1 MPNVYYLAYRPPN
14 EIAERRDVVKK
25 LLALGAVRLHYS
37 LWRISLEITKPALR
51 LLRGRHAIIMKRSR
65 AISASFSSDE
75 KGVADLGTVA
85 VIAYC
90 LSQKSQ
96 QKRVAISRIL
106 SGLPAMKIGRC
117 LYLVPYLKASRMA
130 AYEGVIPTYLDLV
143 KLLGGEGI
151 RVSFI
156 THLRV
161 VYPINQ
167 DLILQVFLEEQKH
180 KIERFVLV
188 CRRFMEDVRTG
199 ELNDGVSLRKL
210 LSAYRHRYKLLKG
223 LVFFLQREMNMN
235 LRSDLRRAYIVLA
248 SCRNLIESKPL
259 SKMLPKQF
267 DKSQS

>member
-1 MPNVYYLAYRPPN
+1 MGLPNEHYLAYRPPD
-14 EIAERRDVVKK
+14 EPAERRDVVQK
-25 LLALGAVRLHYS
+25 LSALGAVRLHYS
-37 LWRISLEITKPALR
+37 LWRISSEITKPVLR

-65 AISASFSSDE
+65 GIFASFSSDE

-85 VIAYC
+85 VIAYR

-130 AYEGVIPTYLDLV
+130 AYEGVVPTYLDLL

-151 RVSFI
+151 RVSYM

-161 VYPINQ
+161 EYPANQ
-167 DLILQVFLEEQKH
+167 DLILKTFLEEQKH

-188 CRRFMEDVRTG
+188 CQRFMAAASTG
-199 ELNDGVSLRKL
+199 KLNDGVSLRKL
-210 LSAYRHRYKLLKG
+210 MSSYRHRYKLLKG
-223 LVFFLQREMNMN
+223 LVFFLHREMNMD
-235 LRSDLRRAYIVLA
+235 LRPDLRRAYIVLT

-259 SKMLPKQF
+259 SQMLPK
-267 DKSQS
+267 